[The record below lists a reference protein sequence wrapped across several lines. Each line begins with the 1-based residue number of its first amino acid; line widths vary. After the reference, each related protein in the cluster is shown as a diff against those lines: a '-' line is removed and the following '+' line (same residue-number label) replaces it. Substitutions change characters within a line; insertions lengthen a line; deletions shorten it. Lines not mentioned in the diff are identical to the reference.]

1 MHQQIRSTPAL
12 SPADLEA
19 FLKVLAAK
27 GINIEAAGG
36 SDIELGGEFAFSV
49 ADGGEKDALW
59 ELASMGYKVR
69 LVSVHAYPVDPTR
82 EGELLRC
89 VQDAKAQPDN
99 EGKSIRDIA
108 IGVEKATGQAF
119 VQIYFE

>member
-19 FLKVLAAK
+19 FLKVLAEK

-36 SDIELGGEFAFSV
+36 SNIELGGEFAFSV
-49 ADGGEKDALW
+49 AHGAEKDAMW
-59 ELASMGYKVR
+59 ELASRGYAVR
-69 LVSVHAYPVDPTR
+69 LVEVHECPVTPGQP
-82 EGELLRC
+82 GELLRC
-89 VQDAKAQPDN
+89 VNEAKGLAEN
-99 EGKSIRDIA
+99 EGKSIRDIS
-108 IGVEKATGQAF
+108 IGVEEATGQAF